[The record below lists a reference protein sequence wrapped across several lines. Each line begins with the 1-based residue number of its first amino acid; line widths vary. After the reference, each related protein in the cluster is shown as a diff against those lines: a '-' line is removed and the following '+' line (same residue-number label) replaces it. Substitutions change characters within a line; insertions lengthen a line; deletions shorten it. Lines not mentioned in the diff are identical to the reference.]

1 MNKLN
6 RGVVLSK
13 MLILSLS
20 IIVFYVSASEAIV
33 YIGFKSYSIGSY
45 ILFTI
50 LLGYLV
56 TKKEYLLIN
65 SKEVILLLL
74 ILLCCILLSNTMV
87 IYFTLPL
94 IYILIKRLYLCSDL
108 VEKEVEN
115 NLSAIIYSSILI
127 IILIY
132 YLIGFSI
139 FDLRSSLL
147 FDPNFFAGSFIF
159 VFIALIYASPKKR
172 NISLFLLIIVS
183 IVSLS
188 RALFIALIIIFFVRE
203 LVWPIWRSYYRLISP
218 IILLLTVLYP
228 FIYMVKDDTN
238 VNSYNT
244 EITRL
249 LDFNDRSSF
258 GRSAEIR
265 LAAEQVM
272 LKNHYII
279 NNDFNLGEI
288 RKPHNWFWSLA
299 VNYGLILPIIFTLC
313 FLYFVISLTP
323 KISLL
328 ICSLLVFCGFLDHI
342 SLWPALYLFCII
354 TAIKNSDNM
363 KDNANIITS
372 KGIY

>member
-115 NLSAIIYSSILI
+115 NLS
-127 IILIY
+127 
-132 YLIGFSI
+132 
-139 FDLRSSLL
+139 
-147 FDPNFFAGSFIF
+147 
-159 VFIALIYASPKKR
+159 
-172 NISLFLLIIVS
+172 
-183 IVSLS
+183 
-188 RALFIALIIIFFVRE
+188 
-203 LVWPIWRSYYRLISP
+203 
-218 IILLLTVLYP
+218 
-228 FIYMVKDDTN
+228 
-238 VNSYNT
+238 
-244 EITRL
+244 
-249 LDFNDRSSF
+249 
-258 GRSAEIR
+258 
-265 LAAEQVM
+265 
-272 LKNHYII
+272 
-279 NNDFNLGEI
+279 
-288 RKPHNWFWSLA
+288 
-299 VNYGLILPIIFTLC
+299 
-313 FLYFVISLTP
+313 
-323 KISLL
+323 
-328 ICSLLVFCGFLDHI
+328 
-342 SLWPALYLFCII
+342 
-354 TAIKNSDNM
+354 
-363 KDNANIITS
+363 
-372 KGIY
+372 